1 MNVSLDA
8 LSSQFVPGVKVFI
21 SHQRND
27 KHIALDVQKRLEN
40 MRIESFLD
48 ATDKGRA
55 GYKSVTDW
63 IVANLRK
70 STHMLVVY
78 TNNTKSSEWVPF
90 EIGMAYE
97 REEGIAILD
106 SQRVID
112 KPSYLNDFPLMP
124 DMESLKYF
132 ASLCRKYSNAKE
144 TTLTVLKN
152 SANEMMLPHLKT
164 FAKEPVQ
171 VRLKT
176 LADESMQRQLRIPLN
191 ENIQDYLTADF
202 VPSYAKFF
210 IDSLKEDLKQL

>member
-1 MNVSLDA
+1 MITSIDTLP
-8 LSSQFVPGVKVFI
+8 SHYVPGVRVFI

-27 KHIALDVQKRLEN
+27 KDIAREVQKRLEK
-40 MRIESFLD
+40 MRIKSFLD

-55 GYKSVTDW
+55 GYKSVTEW

-112 KPSYLNDFPLMP
+112 KPSYLNNFPLMP
-124 DMESLKYF
+124 DMESLKF
-132 ASLCRKYSNAKE
+132 FDRRWSRSGRSSSCRRFRHAPRWS
-144 TTLTVLKN
+144 
-152 SANEMMLPHLKT
+152 
-164 FAKEPVQ
+164 
-171 VRLKT
+171 
-176 LADESMQRQLRIPLN
+176 
-191 ENIQDYLTADF
+191 
-202 VPSYAKFF
+202 
-210 IDSLKEDLKQL
+210 